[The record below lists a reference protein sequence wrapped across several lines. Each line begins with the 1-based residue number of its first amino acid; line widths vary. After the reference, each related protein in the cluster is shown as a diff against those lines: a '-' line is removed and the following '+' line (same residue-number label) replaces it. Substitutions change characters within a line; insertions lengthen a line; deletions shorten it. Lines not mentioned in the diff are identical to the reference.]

1 MICPESRSSS
11 SYPDENAKNLEETQ
25 MKINEALKV
34 IDEGWVRKPKG
45 FRVHFQKHVNSEWV
59 TEYSP
64 GEKDKALDSDVVAW
78 RLAWKL
84 SEATKSDKT
93 EIGEGDLVNIY
104 VVDDLGHPIKYYA
117 SNQFEL
123 FNSRETKEE

>member
-1 MICPESRSSS
+1 
-11 SYPDENAKNLEETQ
+11 
-25 MKINEALKV
+25 MKVNEALKV
-34 IDEGWVRKPKG
+34 IDEGWIRKPKG
-45 FRVHFQKHVNSEWV
+45 FRVHIQKYVNSEWV

-64 GEKDKALDSDVVAW
+64 GEKEKALDSDVVAW

-117 SNQFEL
+117 SNQLEV
-123 FNSRETKEE
+123 FNLRDTEKE